1 MSNEI
6 YDVVVKT
13 MEEYENIS
21 EILVPTWMPIEYED
35 QDVEEY

>member
-1 MSNEI
+1 
-6 YDVVVKT
+6 

-35 QDVEEY
+35 QDVEEYYV